1 MANTYFRGPD
11 DPSYGDMY
19 NIFFYFSYSYMFMK
33 NYSRFSLVGL

>member
-19 NIFFYFSYSYMFMK
+19 NIFDFSYCYMFMK
-33 NYSRFSLVGL
+33 NYFRFFLVGL